1 MKTEWFKL
9 GIYTAAY
16 VMSFVLGEAGLSAP
30 SGLCLIFAAAF
41 LYLSEYQRTQSLLNL
56 RGLLALG
63 LLGGEGVARFQL
75 SRLSTDWTLETW
87 LSFYLFYLIFDLSA
101 QLTEH
106 AGTIRS
112 ARAGDCAVRRASGDV
127 VPEPSASAASIEARD
142 AGGGHGRTA
151 VGEEECPEMS
161 EHEFSHG
168 RTAVGEET
176 GPDLRFFQYALL
188 GLLGISWAAFLFEA
202 RRLGFVPL
210 FTVDTPHAY
219 SYFHVKGVHYFTTL
233 AVLTPAV
240 SMLYLGA
247 RRKHGLSPDILALL
261 GLLLPILLTILM
273 VSRFQFMISVILAV
287 FVALLSGRRYRLW
300 QLLLLLVL
308 MIAAYV
314 FITIERA
321 HSVEYLNGIFE
332 MKDPS
337 TPIFITQPYMYIAN
351 NYDNFN
357 VMTRELTVHAHG
369 LRMLYPFVTLSG
381 LKFFVPALAQGFPL
395 FVTKEELTTVTMLYD
410 AWYDFGLLGIAVFA
424 LVLGLVSGRVTRACR
439 KDQNPFSVLLYAQLA
454 FYYLVSFFTT
464 WFSNPATW
472 FYLGISFVLYLAYAC
487 SVRKRRSE

>member
-16 VMSFVLGEAGLSAP
+16 VMSIVLGEAGLSAP
-30 SGLCLIFAAAF
+30 SGLCLMFAAAF
-41 LYLSEYQRTQSLLNL
+41 LYLSEYQRTRSTLNL

-63 LLGGEGVARFQL
+63 LIGGEGVARFRL
-75 SRLSTDWTLETW
+75 SRLSTDWTMETW

-101 QLTEH
+101 QLAEQVR
-106 AGTIRS
+106 A
-112 ARAGDCAVRRASGDV
+112 ARAEEEKLAEMMDGKY
-127 VPEPSASAASIEARD
+127 
-142 AGGGHGRTA
+142 GHGRTA
-151 VGEEECPEMS
+151 VGEGIES
-161 EHEFSHG
+161 
-168 RTAVGEET
+168 
-176 GPDLRFFQYALL
+176 DLRFFRYAIL
-188 GLLGISWAAFLFEA
+188 GLLGISWAAFFFEA

-233 AVLTPAV
+233 AVLTPSVA
-240 SMLYLGA
+240 MLYLSA
-247 RRKHGLSPDILALL
+247 RRKQGLRPDVLALL
-261 GLLLPILLTILM
+261 GLLLPVLLTILM

-287 FVALLSGRRYRLW
+287 FVALLSGRRYKLW

-357 VMTRELTVHAHG
+357 VMTRELTMHAHG

-381 LKFFVPALAQGFPL
+381 LKFFVPSLAQGFPL

-410 AWYDFGLLGIAVFA
+410 AWYDFGLAGIVLFAV
-424 LVLGLVSGRVTRACR
+424 VLGLVSGAVAHAHR
-439 KDQNPFSVLLYAQLA
+439 KDQNPFSALLYAQLA

-472 FYLGISFVLYLAYAC
+472 FYLGVSFLLYLGYAGHT
-487 SVRKRRSE
+487 RKRRSE

>member
-16 VMSFVLGEAGLSAP
+16 AMSIVLGEAGLSAP
-30 SGLCLIFAAAF
+30 SGLCLMFAAAF
-41 LYLSEYQRTQSLLNL
+41 LYLSEYQRTRSTLNL

-63 LLGGEGVARFQL
+63 LIGGEGVARFRL
-75 SRLSTDWTLETW
+75 SRLSTDWTMETW

-101 QLTEH
+101 QLAEQV
-106 AGTIRS
+106 RV
-112 ARAGDCAVRRASGDV
+112 ARAEEEKHAEMMDGKY
-127 VPEPSASAASIEARD
+127 
-142 AGGGHGRTA
+142 GHGRTA
-151 VGEEECPEMS
+151 MGEEIES
-161 EHEFSHG
+161 
-168 RTAVGEET
+168 
-176 GPDLRFFQYALL
+176 DLRFFRYAIL
-188 GLLGISWAAFLFEA
+188 GLLGISWAAFFFEA

-233 AVLTPAV
+233 AVLTPSVA
-240 SMLYLGA
+240 MLYLSA
-247 RRKHGLSPDILALL
+247 RRKQGLRPDVLALL
-261 GLLLPILLTILM
+261 GLLLPVLLTILM

-287 FVALLSGRRYRLW
+287 FVALLSGRRYKLW

-357 VMTRELTVHAHG
+357 VMTRELTMHAHG

-381 LKFFVPALAQGFPL
+381 LKFFVPSLAQGFPL

-410 AWYDFGLLGIAVFA
+410 AWYDFGLAGIVLFAV
-424 LVLGLVSGRVTRACR
+424 VLGLVSGAVAHAHR
-439 KDQNPFSVLLYAQLA
+439 KDQNPFSALLYAQLA

-472 FYLGISFVLYLAYAC
+472 FYLGVSFLLYLGYAGHT
-487 SVRKRRSE
+487 RKRRSE

>member
-9 GIYTAAY
+9 VIYTAAY

-41 LYLSEYQRTQSLLNL
+41 LYLSEYRRTASLMNL
-56 RGLLALG
+56 RGMLALG
-63 LLGGEGVARFQL
+63 LLGGEGIARFQL

-101 QLTEH
+101 QLADH
-106 AGTIRS
+106 AGAIRS
-112 ARAGDCAVRRASGDV
+112 SRSGDDADR
-127 VPEPSASAASIEARD
+127 SASCSGVPDPLASTVSIDVRD
-142 AGGGHGRTA
+142 VGGVPGRSATGESAGA
-151 VGEEECPEMS
+151 
-161 EHEFSHG
+161 
-168 RTAVGEET
+168 
-176 GPDLRFFQYALL
+176 DLRFFRYAIL

-240 SMLYLGA
+240 SMLYLTA
-247 RRKHGLSPDILALL
+247 RHKHGLRPDVLALL
-261 GLLLPILLTILM
+261 GLLLPIILTILM
-273 VSRFQFMISVILAV
+273 VSRFQFMISVILAA
-287 FVALLSGRRYRLW
+287 FVALLSGRRYKLW
-300 QLLLLLVL
+300 QLLLLLAL

-381 LKFFVPALAQGFPL
+381 IKFFVPSLAKGFPL

-410 AWYDFGLLGIAVFA
+410 AWYDFGLSGIAVFA
-424 LVLGLVSGRVTRACR
+424 LVLGLVSGRVTRTCR

-472 FYLGISFVLYLAYAC
+472 FYLGISFLLYLAYAC
-487 SVRKRRSE
+487 TVRKRRKE

>member
-1 MKTEWFKL
+1 MKTECFKL

-41 LYLSEYQRTQSLLNL
+41 LYLSEYRRTGAMLNL

-63 LLGGEGVARFQL
+63 LIGGEGVARFQL
-75 SRLSTDWTLETW
+75 SRLSTVWTTETW

-101 QLTEH
+101 QLAEQVGT
-106 AGTIRS
+106 AGADRRVSVSEAST
-112 ARAGDCAVRRASGDV
+112 AVD
-127 VPEPSASAASIEARD
+127 SASDGVRD
-142 AGGGHGRTA
+142 AGVVPGCPGTEEEELAEMMDGKCGHGRTA
-151 VGEEECPEMS
+151 VGE
-161 EHEFSHG
+161 G
-168 RTAVGEET
+168 A
-176 GPDLRFFQYALL
+176 GPDLRFFRFAIL

-240 SMLYLGA
+240 SMLYLSA
-247 RRKHGLSPDILALL
+247 RRKHGLRPDVLALL
-261 GLLLPILLTILM
+261 GLLLPIILTLLM

-287 FVALLSGRRYRLW
+287 FVALLSGRRYKLW
-300 QLLLLLVL
+300 QLLLLLAL

-337 TPIFITQPYMYIAN
+337 TPIFVTQPYMYIAN

-357 VMTRELTVHAHG
+357 VMTRELTTHAHG

-410 AWYDFGLLGIAVFA
+410 AWYDFGLAGIVLFAV
-424 LVLGLVSGRVTRACR
+424 VLGLVSGAVSRAHR
-439 KDQNPFSVLLYAQLA
+439 KDQNPFSALLYAQLA

-487 SVRKRRSE
+487 SARKRRSE

>member
-16 VMSFVLGEAGLSAP
+16 VMSIVLGEAGLSAP
-30 SGLCLIFAAAF
+30 SGLCLMFAAAF
-41 LYLSEYQRTQSLLNL
+41 LYLSEYQRTRSTLNL

-63 LLGGEGVARFQL
+63 LIGGEGVARFQL
-75 SRLSTDWTLETW
+75 SRLSTDWTMETW

-101 QLTEH
+101 HLAEQVR
-106 AGTIRS
+106 G
-112 ARAGDCAVRRASGDV
+112 ARAEEEKLAEMMDGKC
-127 VPEPSASAASIEARD
+127 
-142 AGGGHGRTA
+142 GHGRTA
-151 VGEEECPEMS
+151 VGEGIES
-161 EHEFSHG
+161 
-168 RTAVGEET
+168 
-176 GPDLRFFQYALL
+176 DLRFFRYAIL
-188 GLLGISWAAFLFEA
+188 GLLGISWAAFFFEA

-233 AVLTPAV
+233 AVLTPSVA
-240 SMLYLGA
+240 MLYLSA
-247 RRKHGLSPDILALL
+247 RRKQGLRPDVLALL

-287 FVALLSGRRYRLW
+287 FVALLSGHRYKLW

-357 VMTRELTVHAHG
+357 VMTRELTMHAHG

-381 LKFFVPALAQGFPL
+381 LKFFVPSLAQGFPL

-410 AWYDFGLLGIAVFA
+410 AWYDFGLAGIVLFAV
-424 LVLGLVSGRVTRACR
+424 VLGLVSGTVAHAHR
-439 KDQNPFSVLLYAQLA
+439 KDQNPFSALLYAQLA

-472 FYLGISFVLYLAYAC
+472 FYLGVSFLLYLGYAGYT
-487 SVRKRRSE
+487 RKRRSE

>member
-16 VMSFVLGEAGLSAP
+16 VMSIVLGEAGLSAP
-30 SGLCLIFAAAF
+30 SGLCLMFAAAF
-41 LYLSEYQRTQSLLNL
+41 LYLSEYQRTRSTLNL

-63 LLGGEGVARFQL
+63 LIGGEGVARFQL
-75 SRLSTDWTLETW
+75 SRLSTDWTMETW

-101 QLTEH
+101 QLAEQV
-106 AGTIRS
+106 RV
-112 ARAGDCAVRRASGDV
+112 ARAEEEKLAEMMDGKC
-127 VPEPSASAASIEARD
+127 
-142 AGGGHGRTA
+142 GHGRTA
-151 VGEEECPEMS
+151 VGEGIES
-161 EHEFSHG
+161 
-168 RTAVGEET
+168 
-176 GPDLRFFQYALL
+176 DLRFFRYAIL
-188 GLLGISWAAFLFEA
+188 GLLGISWAAFFFEA

-233 AVLTPAV
+233 AVLTPSVA
-240 SMLYLGA
+240 MLYLSA
-247 RRKHGLSPDILALL
+247 RRKQGLRPDVPALL

-273 VSRFQFMISVILAV
+273 VSRFQFMISVILAI
-287 FVALLSGRRYRLW
+287 FVALLSGRRYKLW

-308 MIAAYV
+308 MIATYV

-357 VMTRELTVHAHG
+357 VMTRELTMHAHG

-381 LKFFVPALAQGFPL
+381 LKFFVPSLAQGFPL

-410 AWYDFGLLGIAVFA
+410 AWYDFGLAGIVLFAV
-424 LVLGLVSGRVTRACR
+424 VLGLVSGAVAHAHRE
-439 KDQNPFSVLLYAQLA
+439 DQNPFSALLYAQLA

-472 FYLGISFVLYLAYAC
+472 FYLGVSFLLYLGYAGYT
-487 SVRKRRSE
+487 RKRRSE

>member
-16 VMSFVLGEAGLSAP
+16 VMSIVLGEAGLSA
-30 SGLCLIFAAAF
+30 SSSFCLMFAAAF
-41 LYLSEYQRTQSLLNL
+41 LYLSEYQRTRSTLNL

-63 LLGGEGVARFQL
+63 LIGGEGVARFRL
-75 SRLSTDWTLETW
+75 SRLSTDWTMETW

-101 QLTEH
+101 QLAEQVRVARTEEEKL
-106 AGTIRS
+106 AEMMDGK
-112 ARAGDCAVRRASGDV
+112 C
-127 VPEPSASAASIEARD
+127 
-142 AGGGHGRTA
+142 GHGRTA
-151 VGEEECPEMS
+151 VGEGIES
-161 EHEFSHG
+161 
-168 RTAVGEET
+168 
-176 GPDLRFFQYALL
+176 DLRFFRYAIL
-188 GLLGISWAAFLFEA
+188 GLLGISWAAFFFEA

-233 AVLTPAV
+233 AVLTPSVA
-240 SMLYLGA
+240 MLYLSA
-247 RRKHGLSPDILALL
+247 RRKQGLRPDVLALL
-261 GLLLPILLTILM
+261 GLMLPVLLTILM

-287 FVALLSGRRYRLW
+287 FVALLSGRRYKLW

-332 MKDPS
+332 MKDAS

-357 VMTRELTVHAHG
+357 VMTRELTMHAHG

-381 LKFFVPALAQGFPL
+381 LKFFVPSLAQGFPL

-410 AWYDFGLLGIAVFA
+410 AWYDFGLAGIVLFAV
-424 LVLGLVSGRVTRACR
+424 VLGLVSGAVAHAHR
-439 KDQNPFSVLLYAQLA
+439 KDQNPFSALLYAQLA

-472 FYLGISFVLYLAYAC
+472 FYLGVSFLLYLGYAGYT
-487 SVRKRRSE
+487 RKRRSE

>member
-41 LYLSEYQRTQSLLNL
+41 LYLTEYRRTRSTLNL

-75 SRLSTDWTLETW
+75 SRLSTDWTTETW

-101 QLTEH
+101 QLADS
-106 AGTIRS
+106 AGAIRC
-112 ARAGDCAVRRASGDV
+112 ARSGDV
-127 VPEPSASAASIEARD
+127 ADRRTSGSEVSTAVDSASDGVRD
-142 AGGGHGRTA
+142 AGVFHGCPGTEDEELAEMMDGKCGHGRPA
-151 VGEEECPEMS
+151 MGEK
-161 EHEFSHG
+161 
-168 RTAVGEET
+168 T
-176 GPDLRFFQYALL
+176 GPDLRYFRYALL
-188 GLLGISWAAFLFEA
+188 GLLAISWAAFLFEA

-240 SMLYLGA
+240 TMLYLSA
-247 RRKHGLSPDILALL
+247 RRKQGLGPDVLALL
-261 GLLLPILLTILM
+261 GLLLPILLTLLM

-287 FVALLSGRRYRLW
+287 FVALLSGRHYKLW
-300 QLLLLLVL
+300 QLLLLLAL

-381 LKFFVPALAQGFPL
+381 LKFFVPSLAQGFPL

-410 AWYDFGLLGIAVFA
+410 AWYDFGLAGIVLFAV
-424 LVLGLVSGRVTRACR
+424 VLGLVSGAVSRAHR
-439 KDQNPFSVLLYAQLA
+439 KDQNPFSALLYAQLA

-472 FYLGISFVLYLAYAC
+472 FYLGISALLYLGYAC
-487 SVRKRRSE
+487 TTRKRRSE

>member
-41 LYLSEYQRTQSLLNL
+41 LYLTEYRRTRSTLNL

-75 SRLSTDWTLETW
+75 SRLSTDWTMQTW
-87 LSFYLFYLIFDLSA
+87 LSFYLFYLIFDLFA
-101 QLTEH
+101 QFAEQ
-106 AGTIRS
+106 AGT
-112 ARAGDCAVRRASGDV
+112 AGADRRVSGSEVSRTAD
-127 VPEPSASAASIEARD
+127 SASNGVRD
-142 AGGGHGRTA
+142 AGVFHGCPGTEEEELAEMMDGNCGHGCTA
-151 VGEEECPEMS
+151 VGE
-161 EHEFSHG
+161 G
-168 RTAVGEET
+168 A
-176 GPDLRFFQYALL
+176 GPDLHFFRFAIL
-188 GLLGISWAAFLFEA
+188 GLLAISWAAFLFEA

-247 RRKHGLSPDILALL
+247 RRKQGLRPDVLALL
-261 GLLLPILLTILM
+261 GLLLPIILTLLM

-287 FVALLSGRRYRLW
+287 FVALLSGRRYKLW
-300 QLLLLLVL
+300 QLLLLLAL
-308 MIAAYV
+308 MVAAYV

-357 VMTRELTVHAHG
+357 VMTRELTTHAHG

-410 AWYDFGLLGIAVFA
+410 AWYDFGLAGIVLFAV
-424 LVLGLVSGRVTRACR
+424 VLGLVSGAVSRAHR
-439 KDQNPFSVLLYAQLA
+439 KDQNPFSALLYAQLA

-472 FYLGISFVLYLAYAC
+472 FYLGISFVLYLGYAC
-487 SVRKRRSE
+487 SARKRRRE

>member
-41 LYLSEYQRTQSLLNL
+41 LYLSEYRRTASLMNL
-56 RGLLALG
+56 RGMLALG
-63 LLGGEGVARFQL
+63 LLGGEGIARFQL

-101 QLTEH
+101 QLADHTG
-106 AGTIRS
+106 AIRS
-112 ARAGDCAVRRASGDV
+112 ARSGDDADRSASCSV
-127 VPEPSASAASIEARD
+127 VPEDPLASTASIDVRD
-142 AGGGHGRTA
+142 VGGVPGRSATRESAGA
-151 VGEEECPEMS
+151 
-161 EHEFSHG
+161 
-168 RTAVGEET
+168 
-176 GPDLRFFQYALL
+176 DLRFFRYALL
-188 GLLGISWAAFLFEA
+188 GLLGISWAAFFFEA

-240 SMLYLGA
+240 SMLYLTA
-247 RRKHGLSPDILALL
+247 RRKHGLRPDVLALL
-261 GLLLPILLTILM
+261 GLLLPIILTILM

-287 FVALLSGRRYRLW
+287 FVAMLSGRRYKLW
-300 QLLLLLVL
+300 QLLLLLAL

-381 LKFFVPALAQGFPL
+381 IKFFVPSLAQGFPL

-410 AWYDFGLLGIAVFA
+410 AWYDFGLSGIAVFA
-424 LVLGLVSGRVTRACR
+424 LVLGLVSGRVTRTCR

-454 FYYLVSFFTT
+454 FYYMVSFFTT

-472 FYLGISFVLYLAYAC
+472 FYLGISFLLYLAYAC
-487 SVRKRRSE
+487 TVRKRRKE

>member
-16 VMSFVLGEAGLSAP
+16 VMSIVLGEAGLSAP
-30 SGLCLIFAAAF
+30 SGLCLMFAAAF
-41 LYLSEYQRTQSLLNL
+41 LYLSEYQRTRSTLNL

-63 LLGGEGVARFQL
+63 LIGGEGVARFRL
-75 SRLSTDWTLETW
+75 SRLSTDWTMETW

-101 QLTEH
+101 QLAEQV
-106 AGTIRS
+106 RV
-112 ARAGDCAVRRASGDV
+112 ARAEDEKLAEMMDGKC
-127 VPEPSASAASIEARD
+127 
-142 AGGGHGRTA
+142 GHGCTA
-151 VGEEECPEMS
+151 VGEGIES
-161 EHEFSHG
+161 
-168 RTAVGEET
+168 
-176 GPDLRFFQYALL
+176 DLRFFRYAIL
-188 GLLGISWAAFLFEA
+188 GLLGISWAAFFFEA

-233 AVLTPAV
+233 AVLTPSVA
-240 SMLYLGA
+240 MLYLSA
-247 RRKHGLSPDILALL
+247 RRKQGLRPDVLALL
-261 GLLLPILLTILM
+261 GLLLPVLLTILM

-287 FVALLSGRRYRLW
+287 FVALLSGRRYKLW

-308 MIAAYV
+308 MIAAYA

-357 VMTRELTVHAHG
+357 VMTRELTMHAHG

-381 LKFFVPALAQGFPL
+381 LKFFVPSLAQGFPL

-410 AWYDFGLLGIAVFA
+410 AWYDFGLAGIVLFAV
-424 LVLGLVSGRVTRACR
+424 VLGLVSGAVAHAHR
-439 KDQNPFSVLLYAQLA
+439 KDQNPFSALLYAQLA

-472 FYLGISFVLYLAYAC
+472 FYLGVSFLLYLGYAGYT
-487 SVRKRRSE
+487 RKRRSE

>member
-41 LYLSEYQRTQSLLNL
+41 LYLSEYCRTAYLLHL

-63 LLGGEGVARFQL
+63 LLGGEGIARFQL

-101 QLTEH
+101 QLAAH
-106 AGTIRS
+106 AGAIRS
-112 ARAGDCAVRRASGDV
+112 ARSGDDADRSASCSV
-127 VPEPSASAASIEARD
+127 VPDPLASTASIDVRD
-142 AGGGHGRTA
+142 VGGVPGRLAT
-151 VGEEECPEMS
+151 GES
-161 EHEFSHG
+161 
-168 RTAVGEET
+168 A
-176 GPDLRFFQYALL
+176 GPDLRFFRYAIL

-247 RRKHGLSPDILALL
+247 RRKHGLRPDMLTLL
-261 GLLLPILLTILM
+261 GLLLPIILTILM

-287 FVALLSGRRYRLW
+287 FVALLSGRRYKLW
-300 QLLLLLVL
+300 QLLLLLAL

-381 LKFFVPALAQGFPL
+381 IKFFVPSLAQGFPL

-410 AWYDFGLLGIAVFA
+410 AWYDFGLSGIAAFA
-424 LVLGLVSGRVTRACR
+424 LVLGLVSGRVTRTCR

-472 FYLGISFVLYLAYAC
+472 FYLGISFLLYLAYAC
-487 SVRKRRSE
+487 TVRKRRRE

>member
-41 LYLSEYQRTQSLLNL
+41 LYLSEYRRTASLMNL

-63 LLGGEGVARFQL
+63 LLGGEGIARFQL

-101 QLTEH
+101 QLADH
-106 AGTIRS
+106 AGAIRS
-112 ARAGDCAVRRASGDV
+112 ARSGDDADRSASCSV
-127 VPEPSASAASIEARD
+127 VPEDPLASTVSIDVRDVGGVPGRSATGESAGA
-142 AGGGHGRTA
+142 
-151 VGEEECPEMS
+151 
-161 EHEFSHG
+161 
-168 RTAVGEET
+168 
-176 GPDLRFFQYALL
+176 DLRFFRYAIL

-240 SMLYLGA
+240 SMLYLAA
-247 RRKHGLSPDILALL
+247 RRKHGLRPDVLALL
-261 GLLLPILLTILM
+261 GLLLPIILTILM

-287 FVALLSGRRYRLW
+287 FVALLSGRRYKLW
-300 QLLLLLVL
+300 QLLLLLAL

-314 FITIERA
+314 FITFERA

-381 LKFFVPALAQGFPL
+381 IKFFVPSLAQGFPL

-410 AWYDFGLLGIAVFA
+410 AWYDFGLSGIAVFA
-424 LVLGLVSGRVTRACR
+424 LVLGLVSGRVTRTCR

-454 FYYLVSFFTT
+454 FYYMVSFFTT

-472 FYLGISFVLYLAYAC
+472 FYLGISFLLYLAYAC
-487 SVRKRRSE
+487 TVRKRRRE

>member
-41 LYLSEYQRTQSLLNL
+41 LYLTEYQRTRSTLNL

-75 SRLSTDWTLETW
+75 SRLSTDWTMQTW
-87 LSFYLFYLIFDLSA
+87 LSFYVFYLIFDLSA
-101 QLTEH
+101 QCAEQVWTAGADRRVSGSEVSRSVDSASNGVRDACVFHGCPGTEDEEH
-106 AGTIRS
+106 AEMMDGKY
-112 ARAGDCAVRRASGDV
+112 GD
-127 VPEPSASAASIEARD
+127 
-142 AGGGHGRTA
+142 GRPA
-151 VGEEECPEMS
+151 MGEK
-161 EHEFSHG
+161 
-168 RTAVGEET
+168 T
-176 GPDLRFFQYALL
+176 GPDLRYFRYALV
-188 GLLGISWAAFLFEA
+188 GLLGVSWAAFFFEA

-240 SMLYLGA
+240 SMLYLSA
-247 RRKHGLSPDILALL
+247 RRKHGLRPDVLALL
-261 GLLLPILLTILM
+261 GLLLPTLLTLLM

-287 FVALLSGRRYRLW
+287 FVALLSGRRYKLW
-300 QLLLLLVL
+300 QLLLLLAL
-308 MIAAYV
+308 MVAAYV

-357 VMTRELTVHAHG
+357 VMTRELTTHAHG

-410 AWYDFGLLGIAVFA
+410 AWYDFGLAGIVLFAV
-424 LVLGLVSGRVTRACR
+424 VLGLVSGAVSRAHR
-439 KDQNPFSVLLYAQLA
+439 KDQNPFSALLYAQLA

-472 FYLGISFVLYLAYAC
+472 FYLGISFVLYLGYAC
-487 SVRKRRSE
+487 SARKRRRE

>member
-41 LYLSEYQRTQSLLNL
+41 LYLSEYRRTASLLNL

-63 LLGGEGVARFQL
+63 LLGGEGIARFQL

-101 QLTEH
+101 QLADHTG
-106 AGTIRS
+106 AIRS
-112 ARAGDCAVRRASGDV
+112 ARSGDDADR
-127 VPEPSASAASIEARD
+127 SASCSGVPDPLASTASLKVREVGVVR
-142 AGGGHGRTA
+142 GRTA
-151 VGEEECPEMS
+151 VGE
-161 EHEFSHG
+161 G
-168 RTAVGEET
+168 A
-176 GPDLRFFQYALL
+176 GPDLRFFRYAIL
-188 GLLGISWAAFLFEA
+188 GLLCTSWAAFLFEA

-240 SMLYLGA
+240 SMLYLAA
-247 RRKHGLSPDILALL
+247 RRKHGLRADVLALL
-261 GLLLPILLTILM
+261 GLLLPIILTILM
-273 VSRFQFMISVILAV
+273 VSRFQFMISVNLAV
-287 FVALLSGRRYRLW
+287 FVALLSGRRYKLW
-300 QLLLLLVL
+300 QLLLLLAL

-381 LKFFVPALAQGFPL
+381 IKFFVPSLAQGFPL

-410 AWYDFGLLGIAVFA
+410 AWYDFGLSGIAVFA
-424 LVLGLVSGRVTRACR
+424 LVLGLVSGRVTRTCR

-472 FYLGISFVLYLAYAC
+472 FYLGISFLLYLAYAC
-487 SVRKRRSE
+487 TVRKRRRE

>member
-41 LYLSEYQRTQSLLNL
+41 LYLSEYRRTASLMNL

-63 LLGGEGVARFQL
+63 LLGGEGIARFQL

-101 QLTEH
+101 QLADH
-106 AGTIRS
+106 AGAIRS
-112 ARAGDCAVRRASGDV
+112 ARSGDDADRSASCSV
-127 VPEPSASAASIEARD
+127 VPESLASTASIDVLDVGGVLSRSATGES
-142 AGGGHGRTA
+142 AGA
-151 VGEEECPEMS
+151 
-161 EHEFSHG
+161 
-168 RTAVGEET
+168 
-176 GPDLRFFQYALL
+176 DLRFFRYAIL

-247 RRKHGLSPDILALL
+247 RRKHGLRPDVLALL
-261 GLLLPILLTILM
+261 GLLLPIILTILM

-287 FVALLSGRRYRLW
+287 FVALLSGRRYKLW
-300 QLLLLLVL
+300 QLLLLLAL

-357 VMTRELTVHAHG
+357 VMTRELTLHAHG

-381 LKFFVPALAQGFPL
+381 IKFFVPSLAQGFPL

-410 AWYDFGLLGIAVFA
+410 AWYDFGLSGIAVFA
-424 LVLGLVSGRVTRACR
+424 LVLGLVSGRVTRTCR

-472 FYLGISFVLYLAYAC
+472 FYLGISFLLYLAYAC
-487 SVRKRRSE
+487 TARKRRRE

>member
-9 GIYTAAY
+9 SIYTAAY

-41 LYLSEYQRTQSLLNL
+41 LYLTEYRRTRSTLNL

-75 SRLSTDWTLETW
+75 SRLSTDWTMQTW
-87 LSFYLFYLIFDLSA
+87 LSFYLFYLIFDLFA
-101 QLTEH
+101 QLAEQVWT
-106 AGTIRS
+106 AGADRRVSGSEVSRS
-112 ARAGDCAVRRASGDV
+112 ADSGSNGVRDSCVFHGCPGTEDEEHTEMMDGKCGD
-127 VPEPSASAASIEARD
+127 
-142 AGGGHGRTA
+142 GRPA
-151 VGEEECPEMS
+151 MGEK
-161 EHEFSHG
+161 
-168 RTAVGEET
+168 T
-176 GPDLRFFQYALL
+176 GPDLRYFRYALV
-188 GLLGISWAAFLFEA
+188 GLLGVSWAAFFFEA

-247 RRKHGLSPDILALL
+247 RRKQGLRLDVVALL
-261 GLLLPILLTILM
+261 GLLLPIILTLLM

-287 FVALLSGRRYRLW
+287 LVALLSGRRYKLW
-300 QLLLLLVL
+300 QLLLLLAL
-308 MIAAYV
+308 MVAAYV

-357 VMTRELTVHAHG
+357 VMTRELTTHAHG

-410 AWYDFGLLGIAVFA
+410 AWYDFGLAGIVLFAV
-424 LVLGLVSGRVTRACR
+424 VLGLVSGAVSRAHR
-439 KDQNPFSVLLYAQLA
+439 KDQNPFSALLYAQLA

-472 FYLGISFVLYLAYAC
+472 FYLGISFVLYLGYAC
-487 SVRKRRSE
+487 SARKRRRE

>member
-41 LYLSEYQRTQSLLNL
+41 LYLSEYRRTASLLNL

-63 LLGGEGVARFQL
+63 LLGGEGIARFQL

-101 QLTEH
+101 QLADHTG
-106 AGTIRS
+106 AIRS
-112 ARAGDCAVRRASGDV
+112 ARSGDDADR
-127 VPEPSASAASIEARD
+127 SASCSGVPDPLASTASLKVREVGVVR
-142 AGGGHGRTA
+142 GRTA
-151 VGEEECPEMS
+151 VGE
-161 EHEFSHG
+161 G
-168 RTAVGEET
+168 A
-176 GPDLRFFQYALL
+176 GPDLRFFRYAIL
-188 GLLGISWAAFLFEA
+188 GLLCTSWAAFLFEA

-240 SMLYLGA
+240 SMLYLAA
-247 RRKHGLSPDILALL
+247 RRKHGLRADVLALL
-261 GLLLPILLTILM
+261 GLLLPIILTILM

-287 FVALLSGRRYRLW
+287 FVALLSGRRYKLW
-300 QLLLLLVL
+300 QLLLLLAL

-332 MKDPS
+332 MKNPS

-357 VMTRELTVHAHG
+357 VMTRELTAHAHG

-381 LKFFVPALAQGFPL
+381 IKFFVPSLAQGFPL

-410 AWYDFGLLGIAVFA
+410 AWYDFGLSGIAVFA
-424 LVLGLVSGRVTRACR
+424 LVLGLVSGRVTRTCR

-472 FYLGISFVLYLAYAC
+472 FYLGISFLLYLAYAC
-487 SVRKRRSE
+487 TARKRRRE

>member
-16 VMSFVLGEAGLSAP
+16 VMSIVLGEAGLSAP
-30 SGLCLIFAAAF
+30 SGLCLMFAAAF
-41 LYLSEYQRTQSLLNL
+41 LYLSEYQRTRSTLNL

-63 LLGGEGVARFQL
+63 LIGGEGVARFRL
-75 SRLSTDWTLETW
+75 SRLSTDWTMETW

-101 QLTEH
+101 QLAEQVR
-106 AGTIRS
+106 A
-112 ARAGDCAVRRASGDV
+112 ARAEEEKLAEMMDGKC
-127 VPEPSASAASIEARD
+127 
-142 AGGGHGRTA
+142 GHGRTA
-151 VGEEECPEMS
+151 VGEGIES
-161 EHEFSHG
+161 
-168 RTAVGEET
+168 
-176 GPDLRFFQYALL
+176 DLRFFRYAIL
-188 GLLGISWAAFLFEA
+188 GLLGISWAAFFFEA

-233 AVLTPAV
+233 AVLTPSVA
-240 SMLYLGA
+240 MLYLSA
-247 RRKHGLSPDILALL
+247 RRKQGLRPDVLALL
-261 GLLLPILLTILM
+261 GLLLPVLLTILM

-287 FVALLSGRRYRLW
+287 FVALLSGRRYKLW

-357 VMTRELTVHAHG
+357 VMTRELTMHAHG

-381 LKFFVPALAQGFPL
+381 LKFFVPSLAQGFPL

-410 AWYDFGLLGIAVFA
+410 AWYDFGLAGIVLFAV
-424 LVLGLVSGRVTRACR
+424 VLGLVSGAVAHAHR
-439 KDQNPFSVLLYAQLA
+439 KDQNPFSALLYAQLA

-472 FYLGISFVLYLAYAC
+472 FYLGVSFLLYLGYAGHT
-487 SVRKRRSE
+487 RKRRSE

>member
-1 MKTEWFKL
+1 M
-9 GIYTAAY
+9 
-16 VMSFVLGEAGLSAP
+16 
-30 SGLCLIFAAAF
+30 
-41 LYLSEYQRTQSLLNL
+41 
-56 RGLLALG
+56 
-63 LLGGEGVARFQL
+63 
-75 SRLSTDWTLETW
+75 
-87 LSFYLFYLIFDLSA
+87 
-101 QLTEH
+101 
-106 AGTIRS
+106 
-112 ARAGDCAVRRASGDV
+112 VR
-127 VPEPSASAASIEARD
+127 
-142 AGGGHGRTA
+142 GRTA
-151 VGEEECPEMS
+151 VGE
-161 EHEFSHG
+161 G
-168 RTAVGEET
+168 A
-176 GPDLRFFQYALL
+176 GPDLRFFRYAIL
-188 GLLGISWAAFLFEA
+188 GLLCTSWAAFLFEA

-240 SMLYLGA
+240 SMLYLAA
-247 RRKHGLSPDILALL
+247 RRKHGLRADVLALL
-261 GLLLPILLTILM
+261 GLLLPIILTILM

-287 FVALLSGRRYRLW
+287 FVALLSGRRYKLW
-300 QLLLLLVL
+300 QLLLLLAL

-369 LRMLYPFVTLSG
+369 LRMLYPFVTLIG
-381 LKFFVPALAQGFPL
+381 IKFFVPSLAQGFPL

-410 AWYDFGLLGIAVFA
+410 AWYDFGLSGIAVFA
-424 LVLGLVSGRVTRACR
+424 LVLGLVSGRVTRTCR

-472 FYLGISFVLYLAYAC
+472 FYLGISFLLYLAYAC
-487 SVRKRRSE
+487 TVRKRRRE

>member
-41 LYLSEYQRTQSLLNL
+41 LYLTEYRRTRSTLNL

-75 SRLSTDWTLETW
+75 SRLSTDWTTETW

-101 QLTEH
+101 QLAEQ
-106 AGTIRS
+106 AGTAGADRRVSVS
-112 ARAGDCAVRRASGDV
+112 AVSTAVD
-127 VPEPSASAASIEARD
+127 SASDGVRD
-142 AGGGHGRTA
+142 AGVLHGYPGT
-151 VGEEECPEMS
+151 EEEELAEMMDGKCG
-161 EHEFSHG
+161 HRHP
-168 RTAVGEET
+168 VMGEKT
-176 GPDLRFFQYALL
+176 GPDLRCFRYALV
-188 GLLGISWAAFLFEA
+188 GLLAISWAAFLFEA

-240 SMLYLGA
+240 TMLYLSA
-247 RRKHGLSPDILALL
+247 RRKHGLRPDVLAFL
-261 GLLLPILLTILM
+261 GLLLPILLTLLM

-287 FVALLSGRRYRLW
+287 FVALLSGRHYKLW
-300 QLLLLLVL
+300 QLLLLLSL

-381 LKFFVPALAQGFPL
+381 LKFFVPSLAQGFPL

-410 AWYDFGLLGIAVFA
+410 AWYDFGLVGIVLFAV
-424 LVLGLVSGRVTRACR
+424 VLGLVSGAVSRAHR
-439 KDQNPFSVLLYAQLA
+439 KDQNPFSTLLYAQLA

-487 SVRKRRSE
+487 STRKRRSE

>member
-41 LYLSEYQRTQSLLNL
+41 LYLSEYRRTRSTLNL

-75 SRLSTDWTLETW
+75 SRLSTVWTTETW

-101 QLTEH
+101 QLADS
-106 AGTIRS
+106 AGAIRC
-112 ARAGDCAVRRASGDV
+112 ARSGDVADRRASCSV
-127 VPEPSASAASIEARD
+127 VSASLPSTASVEVQD
-142 AGGGHGRTA
+142 AGANHGRTA
-151 VGEEECPEMS
+151 VGE
-161 EHEFSHG
+161 G
-168 RTAVGEET
+168 A
-176 GPDLRFFQYALL
+176 GPDLRFFRFAIL
-188 GLLGISWAAFLFEA
+188 GLLAISWAAFFFEA

-240 SMLYLGA
+240 VMLYLSA
-247 RRKHGLSPDILALL
+247 RRKNGLRPDVLALL

-287 FVALLSGRRYRLW
+287 FVALLSGRHYKLW
-300 QLLLLLVL
+300 QLLLLLAL
-308 MIAAYV
+308 MVAAYV

-357 VMTRELTVHAHG
+357 VMTCELTVHAHG

-381 LKFFVPALAQGFPL
+381 LKFFVPSLAQGFPL

-410 AWYDFGLLGIAVFA
+410 AWYDFGLAGIVLFA
-424 LVLGLVSGRVTRACR
+424 LVLGLVTGVVARACR
-439 KDQNPFSVLLYAQLA
+439 KDRNPFSVLLYAQLA

-472 FYLGISFVLYLAYAC
+472 FYLGISALLYLGYAC
-487 SVRKRRSE
+487 TTRKRRSE

>member
-41 LYLSEYQRTQSLLNL
+41 LYLSEYRRTASLMNL

-63 LLGGEGVARFQL
+63 LLGGEGIARFQL

-101 QLTEH
+101 QLADH
-106 AGTIRS
+106 AGAIRS
-112 ARAGDCAVRRASGDV
+112 ARSGDDADRSASCSV
-127 VPEPSASAASIEARD
+127 VPDPLASTASIDVRD
-142 AGGGHGRTA
+142 VGGVPGRLAT
-151 VGEEECPEMS
+151 GES
-161 EHEFSHG
+161 
-168 RTAVGEET
+168 A
-176 GPDLRFFQYALL
+176 GPDLRFFRYAIL

-247 RRKHGLSPDILALL
+247 RRKHGLRPDVLTLL
-261 GLLLPILLTILM
+261 GLLLPIILTILM

-287 FVALLSGRRYRLW
+287 FVALLSGRRYKLW
-300 QLLLLLVL
+300 QLLLLLAL

-381 LKFFVPALAQGFPL
+381 IKFFVPSLAQGFPL

-410 AWYDFGLLGIAVFA
+410 AWYDFGLSGIAVFA
-424 LVLGLVSGRVTRACR
+424 LVLGLVSGRVTRTCR

-472 FYLGISFVLYLAYAC
+472 FYLGISFLLYLAYAC
-487 SVRKRRSE
+487 TVRKRRRE

>member
-16 VMSFVLGEAGLSAP
+16 VMSIVLGEAGLSAP
-30 SGLCLIFAAAF
+30 SGLCLMGAAAF
-41 LYLSEYQRTQSLLNL
+41 LYFSEYQRTRSTLNL

-63 LLGGEGVARFQL
+63 LIGGEGVARFQL
-75 SRLSTDWTLETW
+75 SRLSTDWTMETW

-101 QLTEH
+101 QLAEQVR
-106 AGTIRS
+106 A
-112 ARAGDCAVRRASGDV
+112 ARAEEEKLAEMMDGKC
-127 VPEPSASAASIEARD
+127 
-142 AGGGHGRTA
+142 GHGRTA
-151 VGEEECPEMS
+151 VGEGIES
-161 EHEFSHG
+161 
-168 RTAVGEET
+168 
-176 GPDLRFFQYALL
+176 DLRFFRYAIL
-188 GLLGISWAAFLFEA
+188 GLLGISWAAFFFEA

-233 AVLTPAV
+233 AVLTPSVA
-240 SMLYLGA
+240 MLYLSA
-247 RRKHGLSPDILALL
+247 RRKQGLRPDVLALL
-261 GLLLPILLTILM
+261 GLLLPVLLTILM

-287 FVALLSGRRYRLW
+287 FVALLSGRRYKLW

-357 VMTRELTVHAHG
+357 VMTRELTMHAHG

-381 LKFFVPALAQGFPL
+381 LKFFVPSLAQGFPL

-410 AWYDFGLLGIAVFA
+410 AWYDFGLAGIVLFAV
-424 LVLGLVSGRVTRACR
+424 VLGLVSGAVAHAHR
-439 KDQNPFSVLLYAQLA
+439 KDQNPFSALLYAQLA

-472 FYLGISFVLYLAYAC
+472 FYLGVSFLLYLGYAGHT
-487 SVRKRRSE
+487 RKRRSE

>member
-41 LYLSEYQRTQSLLNL
+41 LYLSEYRRTRSTLNL

-101 QLTEH
+101 QLADS
-106 AGTIRS
+106 AGAIRCAQS
-112 ARAGDCAVRRASGDV
+112 GDVADRRASGSEAPGPVD
-127 VPEPSASAASIEARD
+127 AASNGVRD
-142 AGGGHGRTA
+142 AGVFPGRPSM
-151 VGEEECPEMS
+151 GEK
-161 EHEFSHG
+161 
-168 RTAVGEET
+168 T
-176 GPDLRFFQYALL
+176 GPDLRYFRYALV
-188 GLLGISWAAFLFEA
+188 GLLAVSWAAFLFEA

-233 AVLTPAV
+233 AVLTPSVA
-240 SMLYLGA
+240 MLYLGA
-247 RRKHGLSPDILALL
+247 RRKQGLRPDVLALL

-287 FVALLSGRRYRLW
+287 FVALLSGRRYKLW

-381 LKFFVPALAQGFPL
+381 LKFFVPSLAQGFPL

-410 AWYDFGLLGIAVFA
+410 AWYDFGLAGIVLFA
-424 LVLGLVSGRVTRACR
+424 LVLGLVTGVVARTCR
-439 KDQNPFSVLLYAQLA
+439 KDRNPFSVLLYAQLA

-472 FYLGISFVLYLAYAC
+472 FYLGISALLYLGYAC
-487 SVRKRRSE
+487 SARKRRSE

>member
-41 LYLSEYQRTQSLLNL
+41 LYLSEYRRTASLMNL

-63 LLGGEGVARFQL
+63 LLGGEGIARFQL

-101 QLTEH
+101 QLADHTG
-106 AGTIRS
+106 AIRS
-112 ARAGDCAVRRASGDV
+112 ARSGDDADR
-127 VPEPSASAASIEARD
+127 SASCSGVPDPLAATTSIDVRD
-142 AGGGHGRTA
+142 VGGVPGRSA
-151 VGEEECPEMS
+151 VGE
-161 EHEFSHG
+161 G
-168 RTAVGEET
+168 A
-176 GPDLRFFQYALL
+176 GPDLRFFRYAIL

-240 SMLYLGA
+240 SMLYLAA
-247 RRKHGLSPDILALL
+247 RRTHGLRPDVLALL
-261 GLLLPILLTILM
+261 GLLLPIILTILM

-287 FVALLSGRRYRLW
+287 FVALLSGRRYKLW
-300 QLLLLLVL
+300 QLLLLLAL

-381 LKFFVPALAQGFPL
+381 IKFLIPSLAQGFPL

-410 AWYDFGLLGIAVFA
+410 AWYDFGLSGIAVFA
-424 LVLGLVSGRVTRACR
+424 LVLGLVSGRVTSTCR

-472 FYLGISFVLYLAYAC
+472 FYLGISFLLYLAYAC
-487 SVRKRRSE
+487 TVRKRRKK

>member
-16 VMSFVLGEAGLSAP
+16 VMSIVLGEAGLSAP
-30 SGLCLIFAAAF
+30 SGLCLMFAAAF
-41 LYLSEYQRTQSLLNL
+41 LYLSEYQRTRSTLNL

-63 LLGGEGVARFQL
+63 LIGGEGVARFRL
-75 SRLSTDWTLETW
+75 SRLSTDWTIETW

-101 QLTEH
+101 QLAEQV
-106 AGTIRS
+106 RV
-112 ARAGDCAVRRASGDV
+112 ARAEEEKLAEMMDGKC
-127 VPEPSASAASIEARD
+127 
-142 AGGGHGRTA
+142 GHGRTA
-151 VGEEECPEMS
+151 VGEGIES
-161 EHEFSHG
+161 
-168 RTAVGEET
+168 
-176 GPDLRFFQYALL
+176 DLRFFRYAIL
-188 GLLGISWAAFLFEA
+188 GLLGISWTAFFFEA

-233 AVLTPAV
+233 AVLTPSVA
-240 SMLYLGA
+240 MLYLSA
-247 RRKHGLSPDILALL
+247 RRKQGLRPDVLALL
-261 GLLLPILLTILM
+261 GLLLPVLLTILM

-287 FVALLSGRRYRLW
+287 FVALLSGRRYKLW

-357 VMTRELTVHAHG
+357 VMTRELTMHAHG

-381 LKFFVPALAQGFPL
+381 LKFFVPSLAQGFPL

-410 AWYDFGLLGIAVFA
+410 AWYDFGLAGIVLFAV
-424 LVLGLVSGRVTRACR
+424 VLGLVSGAVAHAHR
-439 KDQNPFSVLLYAQLA
+439 KDQNPFSALLYAQLA

-472 FYLGISFVLYLAYAC
+472 FYLGVSFLLYLGYAGHT
-487 SVRKRRSE
+487 RKRRSE

>member
-41 LYLSEYQRTQSLLNL
+41 LYLSEYRRTVSLMNL

-63 LLGGEGVARFQL
+63 LLGGEGIARFQL

-101 QLTEH
+101 QLADHTG
-106 AGTIRS
+106 AIRS
-112 ARAGDCAVRRASGDV
+112 ARSGDDADRSASCSV
-127 VPEPSASAASIEARD
+127 VPDPLASTASIDVRD
-142 AGGGHGRTA
+142 VGGVPGRSATGESAGA
-151 VGEEECPEMS
+151 
-161 EHEFSHG
+161 
-168 RTAVGEET
+168 
-176 GPDLRFFQYALL
+176 DLRFFRYALL
-188 GLLGISWAAFLFEA
+188 GLLGISWAAFFFEA

-240 SMLYLGA
+240 SMLYLAA
-247 RRKHGLSPDILALL
+247 RRTHGLRPDVLALL
-261 GLLLPILLTILM
+261 GLLLPIILTILM

-287 FVALLSGRRYRLW
+287 FVALLSGRRYKLW
-300 QLLLLLVL
+300 QLLLLLAL

-381 LKFFVPALAQGFPL
+381 IKFLIPSLAQGFPL

-410 AWYDFGLLGIAVFA
+410 AWYDFGLIGIAVFA
-424 LVLGLVSGRVTRACR
+424 LVLGLVSGRVTRTCR

-472 FYLGISFVLYLAYAC
+472 FYLGISFLLYLAYAC
-487 SVRKRRSE
+487 TVRKRRKE

>member
-41 LYLSEYQRTQSLLNL
+41 LYLSEYRRTASLMNL
-56 RGLLALG
+56 RGMLALG
-63 LLGGEGVARFQL
+63 LLGGEGIARFQL

-101 QLTEH
+101 QLADH
-106 AGTIRS
+106 AGAIRS
-112 ARAGDCAVRRASGDV
+112 ARSGDDADR
-127 VPEPSASAASIEARD
+127 SASCSVVLEDPLASTASIDVRD
-142 AGGGHGRTA
+142 VGGVPGRSATGESAGA
-151 VGEEECPEMS
+151 
-161 EHEFSHG
+161 
-168 RTAVGEET
+168 
-176 GPDLRFFQYALL
+176 DLRFFRYALL
-188 GLLGISWAAFLFEA
+188 GLLGISWAAFFFEA

-240 SMLYLGA
+240 SMLYLAA
-247 RRKHGLSPDILALL
+247 RRKHGLRADVLALL
-261 GLLLPILLTILM
+261 GLLLPIILTILM

-287 FVALLSGRRYRLW
+287 FVALLSGRRYKLW
-300 QLLLLLVL
+300 QLLLLLAL

-381 LKFFVPALAQGFPL
+381 IKFFVPSLAQGFPL

-410 AWYDFGLLGIAVFA
+410 AWYDFGLSGIAVFA
-424 LVLGLVSGRVTRACR
+424 LVLGLVSGRVTRTCR

-472 FYLGISFVLYLAYAC
+472 FYLGISFLLYLAYAC
-487 SVRKRRSE
+487 TVRKRRRE

>member
-41 LYLSEYQRTQSLLNL
+41 LYLSEYRRTRSTLNL

-75 SRLSTDWTLETW
+75 SRLSTDWTMETW

-101 QLTEH
+101 QLADS
-106 AGTIRS
+106 AGAIRC
-112 ARAGDCAVRRASGDV
+112 ARSGDVADRRASCSV
-127 VPEPSASAASIEARD
+127 VSASLPSTASVEVQD
-142 AGGGHGRTA
+142 AGANHGRTA
-151 VGEEECPEMS
+151 VGE
-161 EHEFSHG
+161 G
-168 RTAVGEET
+168 A
-176 GPDLRFFQYALL
+176 GPDLRFFRFAIL
-188 GLLGISWAAFLFEA
+188 GLLAISWAAFFFEA

-240 SMLYLGA
+240 VMLYLSA
-247 RRKHGLSPDILALL
+247 RRKNGLRPDVLALL

-287 FVALLSGRRYRLW
+287 FVALLSGRRYKLW

-357 VMTRELTVHAHG
+357 VMTRELTMHAHG

-381 LKFFVPALAQGFPL
+381 LKFFVPSLAQGFPL

-410 AWYDFGLLGIAVFA
+410 AWYDFGLAGLVLFA
-424 LVLGLVSGRVTRACR
+424 LVLGLVTGVVARACR
-439 KDQNPFSVLLYAQLA
+439 KDRNPFSVLLYAQLA

-472 FYLGISFVLYLAYAC
+472 FYLGISALLYLGYAC
-487 SVRKRRSE
+487 TTRKRRSE

>member
-41 LYLSEYQRTQSLLNL
+41 LYLSEYRRTASLLNL

-63 LLGGEGVARFQL
+63 LLGGEGIARFQL

-101 QLTEH
+101 QLADH
-106 AGTIRS
+106 AGAIRS
-112 ARAGDCAVRRASGDV
+112 ARSGDDADRSASCSV
-127 VPEPSASAASIEARD
+127 VPDPLASTASIDVRD
-142 AGGGHGRTA
+142 VGGVPGRLAT
-151 VGEEECPEMS
+151 GE
-161 EHEFSHG
+161 
-168 RTAVGEET
+168 RA
-176 GPDLRFFQYALL
+176 GPDLRFFRYAIL

-247 RRKHGLSPDILALL
+247 RRKHGLRPDVLTLL
-261 GLLLPILLTILM
+261 GLLLPIILTILM

-287 FVALLSGRRYRLW
+287 FVALLSGRRYKLW
-300 QLLLLLVL
+300 QLLLLLAL

-381 LKFFVPALAQGFPL
+381 IKFFVPSLAQGFPL

-410 AWYDFGLLGIAVFA
+410 AWYDFGLSGIAVFA
-424 LVLGLVSGRVTRACR
+424 LVLGLVSGRVTRTCR

-472 FYLGISFVLYLAYAC
+472 FYLGISFLLYLAYAC
-487 SVRKRRSE
+487 TVRKRRRE

>member
-1 MKTEWFKL
+1 MRTEWFKL

-16 VMSFVLGEAGLSAP
+16 VMSFVLGEAGLSVP

-41 LYLSEYQRTQSLLNL
+41 LYLSEYRRTGALLNL

-63 LLGGEGVARFQL
+63 LLGGEGIARFQL

-87 LSFYLFYLIFDLSA
+87 LSFFLFYLIFDLSA
-101 QLTEH
+101 QLVDP
-106 AGTIRS
+106 AVAIRCT
-112 ARAGDCAVRRASGDV
+112 RFGDGADRGASDSV
-127 VPEPSASAASIEARD
+127 VPDPLASSASIEARD
-142 AGGGHGRTA
+142 GGAVHGRTT
-151 VGEEECPEMS
+151 VGE
-161 EHEFSHG
+161 G
-168 RTAVGEET
+168 A
-176 GPDLRFFQYALL
+176 GPDLRFFRYAIL

-233 AVLTPAV
+233 AVLTPAI

-247 RRKHGLSPDILALL
+247 RRKHGLRPDVLALL
-261 GLLLPILLTILM
+261 GLLLPVILTILM
-273 VSRFQFMISVILAV
+273 VSRFQLMISVILAV
-287 FVALLSGRRYRLW
+287 FVALLSGRRYKLW
-300 QLLLLLVL
+300 QLLLLLTL

-381 LKFFVPALAQGFPL
+381 IKFFIPSLAQGFPL

-410 AWYDFGLLGIAVFA
+410 AWYDFGLIGIAVFA
-424 LVLGLVSGRVTRACR
+424 LVLGLVTGLVTRTCR

-472 FYLGISFVLYLAYAC
+472 FYLGISFLLYFAYAC
-487 SVRKRRSE
+487 TARKRRSE

>member
-16 VMSFVLGEAGLSAP
+16 VMSIVLGEAGLSAP
-30 SGLCLIFAAAF
+30 SGLCLMFAAAF
-41 LYLSEYQRTQSLLNL
+41 LYFSEYQRTRSTLNL

-63 LLGGEGVARFQL
+63 LIGGEGVARFQL
-75 SRLSTDWTLETW
+75 SRLSTDWTMETW

-101 QLTEH
+101 QLAEQV
-106 AGTIRS
+106 RV
-112 ARAGDCAVRRASGDV
+112 ARAEEEKLAEMMDGKC
-127 VPEPSASAASIEARD
+127 
-142 AGGGHGRTA
+142 GHGRTA
-151 VGEEECPEMS
+151 VGEGIES
-161 EHEFSHG
+161 
-168 RTAVGEET
+168 
-176 GPDLRFFQYALL
+176 DLRFFRYAIL
-188 GLLGISWAAFLFEA
+188 GLLGISWAAFFFEA

-233 AVLTPAV
+233 AVLTPSVA
-240 SMLYLGA
+240 MLYLSA
-247 RRKHGLSPDILALL
+247 RRKQGLRPDVPALL

-273 VSRFQFMISVILAV
+273 VSRFQFMISVILAI
-287 FVALLSGRRYRLW
+287 FVALLSGRRYKLW

-357 VMTRELTVHAHG
+357 VMTRELTMHAHG

-381 LKFFVPALAQGFPL
+381 LKFFVPSLAQGFPL

-410 AWYDFGLLGIAVFA
+410 AWYDFGLAGIVLFAV
-424 LVLGLVSGRVTRACR
+424 VLGLVSGAVAHAHRE
-439 KDQNPFSVLLYAQLA
+439 DQNPFSALLYAQLA

-472 FYLGISFVLYLAYAC
+472 FYLGVSFLLYLGYAGYT
-487 SVRKRRSE
+487 RKRRSE

>member
-41 LYLSEYQRTQSLLNL
+41 LYLSEYRRTASLLNL

-63 LLGGEGVARFQL
+63 LLGGEGIARFQL

-101 QLTEH
+101 QLADHTG
-106 AGTIRS
+106 AIRS
-112 ARAGDCAVRRASGDV
+112 ARSGDDADR
-127 VPEPSASAASIEARD
+127 SASCSGVPDPLASTASLKVREVGVVR
-142 AGGGHGRTA
+142 GRTA
-151 VGEEECPEMS
+151 VGE
-161 EHEFSHG
+161 G
-168 RTAVGEET
+168 A
-176 GPDLRFFQYALL
+176 GPDLRFFRYAIL
-188 GLLGISWAAFLFEA
+188 GLLCTSWAAFLFEA

-240 SMLYLGA
+240 SMLYLAA
-247 RRKHGLSPDILALL
+247 RRKHGLRADVLALL
-261 GLLLPILLTILM
+261 GLLLPIILTILM

-287 FVALLSGRRYRLW
+287 FVALLSGRRYKLW
-300 QLLLLLVL
+300 QLLLLLAL

-381 LKFFVPALAQGFPL
+381 IKFFVPSLAQGFPL
-395 FVTKEELTTVTMLYD
+395 FVTKEELTTVTILYD
-410 AWYDFGLLGIAVFA
+410 AWYDFGLSGIAVFA
-424 LVLGLVSGRVTRACR
+424 LVLGLVSGRVTRTCR

-472 FYLGISFVLYLAYAC
+472 FYLGISFLLYLAYAC
-487 SVRKRRSE
+487 TVRKRRRE

>member
-41 LYLSEYQRTQSLLNL
+41 LYLSEYRRTASLLNL

-63 LLGGEGVARFQL
+63 LLGGEGIARFQL

-101 QLTEH
+101 QLADHTG
-106 AGTIRS
+106 AIRS
-112 ARAGDCAVRRASGDV
+112 ARSGDDADR
-127 VPEPSASAASIEARD
+127 SASCSGVPDPLASTASLKVREVGVVR
-142 AGGGHGRTA
+142 GRTA
-151 VGEEECPEMS
+151 VGE
-161 EHEFSHG
+161 G
-168 RTAVGEET
+168 A
-176 GPDLRFFQYALL
+176 GPDLRFFRYAIL
-188 GLLGISWAAFLFEA
+188 GLLCTSWAAFLFEA
-202 RRLGFVPL
+202 RRLEFVPL

-240 SMLYLGA
+240 SMLYLAA
-247 RRKHGLSPDILALL
+247 RRKHGLRADVLALL
-261 GLLLPILLTILM
+261 GLLLPIILTILM

-287 FVALLSGRRYRLW
+287 FVALLSGRRYKLW
-300 QLLLLLVL
+300 QLLLLLAL

-381 LKFFVPALAQGFPL
+381 IKFFVPSLAQGFPL

-410 AWYDFGLLGIAVFA
+410 AWYDFGLSGIAVFA
-424 LVLGLVSGRVTRACR
+424 LVLGLVSGRVTRTCR

-472 FYLGISFVLYLAYAC
+472 FYLGISFLLYLAYAC
-487 SVRKRRSE
+487 TVRKRRRE

>member
-1 MKTEWFKL
+1 MKIEWFKL

-16 VMSFVLGEAGLSAP
+16 VMSIVLGEAGLSAP
-30 SGLCLIFAAAF
+30 SGLCLMFAAAF
-41 LYLSEYQRTQSLLNL
+41 LYLSEYQRTRSTLNL

-63 LLGGEGVARFQL
+63 LIGGEGVARFRL
-75 SRLSTDWTLETW
+75 SRLSTDWTMETW

-101 QLTEH
+101 QLAEQVRV
-106 AGTIRS
+106 AVAER
-112 ARAGDCAVRRASGDV
+112 CAERRAPG
-127 VPEPSASAASIEARD
+127 IEASVAVDLASDGVRD
-142 AGGGHGRTA
+142 ACVFHGCPGTEKEKLAEMMDGKCGHGRTA
-151 VGEEECPEMS
+151 VGEGIES
-161 EHEFSHG
+161 
-168 RTAVGEET
+168 
-176 GPDLRFFQYALL
+176 DLRFFRYAIL
-188 GLLGISWAAFLFEA
+188 GLLGISWAAFFFEA

-233 AVLTPAV
+233 AVLTPSVA
-240 SMLYLGA
+240 MLYLSA
-247 RRKHGLSPDILALL
+247 RRKQGLRPDVLALL
-261 GLLLPILLTILM
+261 GLLLPVLLTILM

-287 FVALLSGRRYRLW
+287 FVALLSGRRYKLW

-357 VMTRELTVHAHG
+357 VMTRELTMHAHG

-381 LKFFVPALAQGFPL
+381 LKFFVPSLAQGFPL

-410 AWYDFGLLGIAVFA
+410 AWYDFGLAGIVLFAV
-424 LVLGLVSGRVTRACR
+424 VLGLVSGAVAHAHR
-439 KDQNPFSVLLYAQLA
+439 KDQNPFSALLYAQLA

-472 FYLGISFVLYLAYAC
+472 FYLGVSFLLYLGYAGHT
-487 SVRKRRSE
+487 RKRRSE

>member
-9 GIYTAAY
+9 VIYTAAY

-41 LYLSEYQRTQSLLNL
+41 LYLSEYRRTASLMNL
-56 RGLLALG
+56 RGMLALG
-63 LLGGEGVARFQL
+63 LLGGEGIARFQL

-101 QLTEH
+101 QLADH
-106 AGTIRS
+106 AGTLRGARSGDDADRS
-112 ARAGDCAVRRASGDV
+112 ASCSV
-127 VPEPSASAASIEARD
+127 VPDPLPSTASLEVREVGVVLSRSATGES
-142 AGGGHGRTA
+142 AGA
-151 VGEEECPEMS
+151 
-161 EHEFSHG
+161 
-168 RTAVGEET
+168 
-176 GPDLRFFQYALL
+176 DLRFFRYAIL

-240 SMLYLGA
+240 SMLYLAA
-247 RRKHGLSPDILALL
+247 RRTHGLRPDVLALL
-261 GLLLPILLTILM
+261 GLLLPIILTILM

-287 FVALLSGRRYRLW
+287 FVALLSGRRYKLW
-300 QLLLLLVL
+300 QLLLLLAL

-357 VMTRELTVHAHG
+357 VMTRELTMHAHG

-381 LKFFVPALAQGFPL
+381 LKFFVPSLAQGFPL

-410 AWYDFGLLGIAVFA
+410 AWYDFGLSGIAVFA
-424 LVLGLVSGRVTRACR
+424 LVLGLVSGRVTRTCR

-472 FYLGISFVLYLAYAC
+472 FYLGISFLLYLAYAC
-487 SVRKRRSE
+487 TVRKRRKE